1 MADAIGS
8 LFALIQG
15 DKGKIWA
22 ESLKGWDKGTDGKL
36 ELRDDTRGIVS
47 AYYSGQTVIFPTA
60 INSFWI
66 TLLFLTL

>member
-22 ESLKGWDKGTDGKL
+22 ESLKGWDEGTDGKL
-36 ELRDDTRGIVS
+36 ELRDNTHGIVS
-47 AYYSGQTVIFPTA
+47 AYYSCQTVNFSTA
-60 INSFWI
+60 IDYFWI
-66 TLLFLTL
+66 TLSF